1 MATFTTTSNA
11 GRSLIEAF
19 EGLFLKTY
27 DDGEG
32 VMTIGY
38 GHTTAA
44 GLPKV
49 IRGMTI
55 SAAEADRIL
64 TNDLKPCE
72 ETVKRLIKMPL
83 SQNEGDALTSFEF
96 NTGDL
101 AKSSIPA
108 KINSGNRKA
117 AMDTLMQY
125 VHGANSGKAYAGL
138 LRRRKAERL
147 MFIGDVHGS
156 LVVAG
161 VTDVSD
167 AMPKASPPSVVKLNP
182 IPVTDAPKTSWLAAL
197 LSIFTRNKT

>member
-1 MATFTTTSNA
+1 MANFTTTSNA

-32 VMTIGY
+32 VLTIGY

-44 GLPKV
+44 GLPNV
-49 IRGMTI
+49 VRGMTI
-55 SAAEADRIL
+55 SSADADRIL

-72 ETVKRLIKMPL
+72 ETVKRLIKVPL
-83 SQNEGDALTSFEF
+83 SQNEGDALVSFEF

-108 KINSGNRKA
+108 KINSGNKQA

-125 VHGANSGKAYAGL
+125 VHGANSGRAYAGL
-138 LRRRKAERL
+138 LRRRKAERM
-147 MFIGDVHGS
+147 MFLGDIHGA
-156 LVVAG
+156 LAIAG
-161 VTDVSD
+161 GTNASD
-167 AMPKASPPSVVKLNP
+167 AVPKSAPPPPLKTNVIP
-182 IPVTDAPKTSWLAAL
+182 IPAAPKTSWLTTI
-197 LSIFTRNKT
+197 LSIFKRNKQ